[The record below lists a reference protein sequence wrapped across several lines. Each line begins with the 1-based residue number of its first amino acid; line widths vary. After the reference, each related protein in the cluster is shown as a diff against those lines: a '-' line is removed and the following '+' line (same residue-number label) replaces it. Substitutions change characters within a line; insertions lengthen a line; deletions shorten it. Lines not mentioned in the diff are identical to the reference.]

1 MCIYIWGLQY
11 LYVSPLQSRRSTSTL
26 GTLTGLRLH
35 FVNVTLTMVPVLH
48 QNSPPCICVYCMYKC
63 LCVCLRDCIQS
74 CQCMCVYCMCSIG
87 ASYLT
92 MPCSA
97 KPRSTNHNQ
106 PSYIHPSHSRPVRLH
121 PSYTHLIRS
130 HNYPILS
137 HISVEVLG
145 WLRRDQKERK
155 NK

>member
-1 MCIYIWGLQY
+1 MYIYSWGLQY
-11 LYVSPLQSRRSTSTL
+11 FKCLRFNSADPLVHWGHLQGLDYILLTSRSPWSQFFIRTPL
-26 GTLTGLRLH
+26 
-35 FVNVTLTMVPVLH
+35 PAY
-48 QNSPPCICVYCMYKC
+48 VYCMYKC

-97 KPRSTNHNQ
+97 KPHSTNHNQ
-106 PSYIHPSHSRPVRLH
+106 PSYIHPNHSRPVRLH
-121 PSYTHLIRS
+121 PSYTHLIKS

-145 WLRRDQKERK
+145 WLRRD
-155 NK
+155 